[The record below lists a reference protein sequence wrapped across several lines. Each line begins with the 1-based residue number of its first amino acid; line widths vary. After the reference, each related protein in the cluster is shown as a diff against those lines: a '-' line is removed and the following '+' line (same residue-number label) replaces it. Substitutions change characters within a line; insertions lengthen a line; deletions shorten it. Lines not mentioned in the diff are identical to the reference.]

1 MTGKQ
6 RQCIAMLA
14 IGEATHREIFDTLGI
29 NGTTLKS
36 WRENPFFMEKVYAHQ
51 DRLVDEAVE
60 AQLKKVQTQRPKGS
74 PKLDEELWKKCMAD
88 NGFDLFR
95 EHFLGRKKVACQSQW
110 GKWFRKEERS
120 LLLCPR
126 SHGKTTTVIDYVVW
140 CICRDRQIRVLILSK
155 SGKNASRW
163 VRSIKAILEG
173 KGKYEKLIHYA
184 GVFKPDNAEKWT
196 QEELIVEG
204 ADPAEA
210 HPTISCYGIT
220 ASIYGLRADLILC
233 DDIVDDKNSQT
244 DEQREKLE
252 DTFFAAIENILDA
265 VDGKKPKMFV
275 IGTRKHPLDL
285 YNTLLST
292 PGFDCHVQNAVI
304 DWAHARVL
312 APELFR
318 ITYFREKLAK
328 LKIKKFNREFQNA
341 AFDDRDVIVAA
352 DAFDDER
359 NLDLARSYGHF
370 QDNWHISICVDP
382 GTSLRVK
389 GTFAAAVIGFDPDQ
403 PHKRYLIDWT
413 DEHIPSEDQP
423 RFICHWH
430 HKYKA
435 SAIRIETNA
444 CQKYLMDAV
453 QREAMVGGNYGGV
466 VWPAFMPNVHPHI
479 TNRTKLND
487 PVAGLETVGHH
498 FEEDQWSLPY
508 GTEKDVAKTQE
519 YIDKLVGYTYREHRK
534 AHHVMCL
541 WFGEN
546 EILDRQNRV
555 MNVILLGQPHY
566 RAKERRFAEIR
577 GA

>member
-1 MTGKQ
+1 MTKKQ
-6 RQCIAMLA
+6 LRCIGMLA
-14 IGEATHREIFDTLGI
+14 TGETTHREIFDTLGI
-29 NGTTLKS
+29 NGVTLKS
-36 WRENPFFMEKVYAHQ
+36 WRENPHFMEKVYAFQ
-51 DRLVDEAVE
+51 DRLAEEEVE
-60 AQLKKVQTQRPKGS
+60 AQLKKVASSRPKGS
-74 PKLDEELWKKCMAD
+74 PRIDEELWKRCMSD
-88 NGFDLFR
+88 KGFDEFR
-95 EHFLGRKKVACQSQW
+95 EVFLGRTPVKCQSRW
-110 GKWFRKEERS
+110 GKWFLHEARS

-140 CICRDRQIRVLILSK
+140 CICRDRTIRVLILSK

-204 ADPAEA
+204 AEPEEP

-244 DEQREKLE
+244 EEQREKLR

-265 VDGKKPKMFV
+265 VEGKTPKMFV

-285 YNTLLST
+285 YNDLLST
-292 PGFDCHVQNAVI
+292 PGFDCHIENAVI

-312 APELFR
+312 APELFN
-318 ITYFREKLAK
+318 ITFFREKLEK
-328 LKIKKFNREFQNA
+328 LKVKKFNREFQNA
-341 AFDDRDVIVAA
+341 AFDERDVIVSGE
-352 DAFDDER
+352 AFDGDR
-359 NLDLARSYGHF
+359 NLDLTRSYGHYH
-370 QDNWHISICVDP
+370 DSWHITIAVDP

-389 GTFAAAVIGFDPDQ
+389 GTFAASVIGFNPEE

-423 RFICHWH
+423 RFLCAWYQH
-430 HKYKA
+430 YKA

-453 QREAMVGGNYGGV
+453 QREASLGGNFGGV
-466 VWPAFMPNVHPHI
+466 VWGTFLPNVHPHI

-498 FEEDQWSLPY
+498 FEEGQWSLPW
-508 GTEKDVAKTQE
+508 GTEKDMAKTQE
-519 YIDKLVGYTYREHRK
+519 FIDKLVGYTYREHRK

-555 MNVILLGQPHY
+555 MNVILLDQPHY
-566 RAKERRFAEIR
+566 RARERKFVDIR